1 MPKLL
6 VIEDESAVRE
16 TLVEILALAGYETLA
31 AADGAVGVELALASP
46 PDLIICDV
54 AMPNLDGFGV
64 LQRLQSVD
72 KLADVPIIF
81 LSGQADAKTIR
92 MGMAQGADDFLTKP
106 FSVPEL
112 LRVIKVRLDKRAR
125 RQSLLNKAI
134 DELRLNITTA
144 LPHELRTAIM
154 IIEGYTYLVLDD
166 AQHIDPV
173 QREMIESIQA
183 NAMRLRYM
191 AEKYLWYLTTQMQ
204 IGRNS
209 DRMMSDVGVLGT
221 SRARE
226 VAERMQRR
234 DDLACWL
241 PSFNMFIQQD
251 YFNKIVEEIVE
262 NAFKFSRPGTPV
274 TVTGTEHPNAYA
286 ITVQNYGPEF
296 TSEQIQQIGGFMQF
310 NRQTYE
316 QQGTGLGL
324 VIAKGLCD
332 LAGGELKLTSENG
345 ETTVTI
351 LLRVPRGV
359 Q

>member
-6 VIEDESAVRE
+6 VIEDESTVRE
-16 TLVEILALAGYETLA
+16 TLVEILSLAGYETLA
-31 AADGAVGVELALASP
+31 AANGEAGVELALAAP

-54 AMPNLDGFGV
+54 AMPGLDGFGV
-64 LQRLQSVD
+64 LKRLQQVD

-92 MGMAQGADDFLTKP
+92 LGMAQGADDFLTKP

-183 NAMRLRYM
+183 NAMRLRFM

-204 IGRNS
+204 VGRNS
-209 DRMMSDVGVLGT
+209 DRIMSDIGLLGAN
-221 SRARE
+221 RARA
-226 VAERMQRR
+226 VAERMHRE
-234 DDLACWL
+234 DDLVSSL
-241 PSFNMFIQQD
+241 PMFNMFIQQD
-251 YFNKIVEEIVE
+251 YFDKIIEEIVE

-274 TVTGTEHPNAYA
+274 TISGCERPNSYT
-286 ITVQNYGPEF
+286 ITVQNFGPEF
-296 TSEQIQQIGGFMQF
+296 TPEQIQQIGGFMQF

-324 VIAKGLCD
+324 VIARGLCD
-332 LAGGELKLTSENG
+332 LAGGELKLASENG

-351 LLRVPRGV
+351 LLRVPRG
-359 Q
+359 QQ